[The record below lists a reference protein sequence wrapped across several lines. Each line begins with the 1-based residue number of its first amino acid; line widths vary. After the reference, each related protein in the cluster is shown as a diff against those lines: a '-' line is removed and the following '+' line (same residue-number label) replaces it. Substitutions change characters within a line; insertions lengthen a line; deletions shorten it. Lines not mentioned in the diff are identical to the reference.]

1 MYAQETNKEIVRRV
15 IEEGVNKQ
23 DLSIFD
29 GLISPSFVDHEAD
42 GSGPGGPEGE
52 KELLSS
58 VRESFPDWRWDIE
71 EMLAAED
78 KVITR
83 YVVHGTHRGE
93 FMGAAPTGREVAF
106 TGINIS
112 RLEGGRIVES
122 WGNSDQLGWMRQIGV
137 VPDEISF

>member
-1 MYAQETNKEIVRRV
+1 MSAEGNKAMVRRV
-15 IEEGVNKQ
+15 IEEGVNKKNPFV
-23 DLSIFD
+23 FD
-29 GLISPSFVDHEAD
+29 ELISPSFVDHEAD

-71 EMLAAED
+71 DMLAVDD

-83 YVVHGTHRGE
+83 YVARGTHRGE
-93 FMGAAPTGREVAF
+93 YMGAAPTGKEVAF

-112 RLEGGRIVES
+112 RLEGGKIVES
-122 WGNSDQLGWMRQIGV
+122 WGNSEQLVWLRQIGV
-137 VPDEISF
+137 GPDEVSY